1 MILSV
6 WRKKNVYLKNL
17 KINQGFTLLEIMVA
31 IAIVGITLGTLFNLL
46 TGSKRLAFQASH
58 DISEVVLLRSAVS
71 AAYLF
76 KEPKIP
82 ELPSDL
88 AGQLSFKTDDLLE
101 SPERQTQKIQ
111 LALEPYTI
119 TDDKSG
125 MVLSSLRWKKLTA
138 SQAQ

>member
-1 MILSV
+1 MILSA
-6 WRKKNVYLKNL
+6 WRKKNVYLRNL

-31 IAIVGITLGTLFNLL
+31 IAIVGITLGTLFSLL
-46 TGSKRLAFQASH
+46 TGSKRLAFRASH
-58 DISEVVLLRSAVS
+58 DIAEVVVLRSAVS

-76 KEPKIP
+76 KEPKVP

-88 AGQLSFKTDDLLE
+88 AGQLNFKTEDLLE

-125 MVLSSLRWKKLTA
+125 MVLNSLRWKKLTA